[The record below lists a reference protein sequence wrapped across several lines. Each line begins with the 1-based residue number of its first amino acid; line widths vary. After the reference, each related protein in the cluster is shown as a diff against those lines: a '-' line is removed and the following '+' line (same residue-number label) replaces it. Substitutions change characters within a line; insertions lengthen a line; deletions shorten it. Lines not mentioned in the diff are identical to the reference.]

1 MEKKL
6 DTYRIKR
13 ALSALKKKNK
23 KYVTIDMLSK
33 WVGVYPDVLADDL
46 VFFEPLI
53 RMDTSINM
61 NDLVPAIEEYLA
73 GDKKEEEKE
82 PKPKRVV
89 AKKKDLLDYESIGD
103 FVYKKMAGAGG
114 LVSPS
119 ASLSDQDLAI
129 LARLVKEEQA
139 KRKKAVAKP
148 KKKKTTKKKK

>member
-53 RMDTSINM
+53 RMDPSINM
-61 NDLVPAIEEYLA
+61 NELVPAIEAYLA
-73 GDKKEEEKE
+73 EDKKEEFKE
-82 PKPKRVV
+82 PKPKRVT

-119 ASLSDQDLAI
+119 TSLSDQDLAI

-139 KRKKAVAKP
+139 KRKKALTKP
-148 KKKKTTKKKK
+148 KKKKVTKKK

>member
-82 PKPKRVV
+82 PKQKRVV

-139 KRKKAVAKP
+139 KRKKATAKP

>member
-53 RMDTSINM
+53 RMDPSINM
-61 NDLVPAIEEYLA
+61 NELVPAIEAYFAE
-73 GDKKEEEKE
+73 DKKEESKE
-82 PKPKRVV
+82 PKPKRVT
-89 AKKKDLLDYESIGD
+89 AKKKDLLEYESIGD

-119 ASLSDQDLAI
+119 TSLSDQDLAI

-139 KRKKAVAKP
+139 RRKKAVAKP
-148 KKKKTTKKKK
+148 KKKKTTKKK

>member
-53 RMDTSINM
+53 RMDPSINM
-61 NDLVPAIEEYLA
+61 NELVPAIEAYLA
-73 GDKKEEEKE
+73 EDKKEESKE
-82 PKPKRVV
+82 PKPKRVT

-119 ASLSDQDLAI
+119 TSLSDQDLAI
-129 LARLVKEEQA
+129 LARLVKEEQT
-139 KRKKAVAKP
+139 KRKKALMKP
-148 KKKKTTKKKK
+148 KKKKTAKKK

>member
-23 KYVTIDMLSK
+23 KYVTLDMLSK

-46 VFFEPLI
+46 VFFEPLV
-53 RMDTSINM
+53 RMDPSINM

-73 GDKKEEEKE
+73 EDKKEESQE
-82 PKPKRVV
+82 PKPKRVT
-89 AKKKDLLDYESIGD
+89 AKKKDLLDYVSIGD

-119 ASLSDQDLAI
+119 TSLSDQDLAI

-139 KRKKAVAKP
+139 RRKKALAKP
-148 KKKKTTKKKK
+148 KKKKITKKK

>member
-139 KRKKAVAKP
+139 KRKKATAKP

>member
-53 RMDTSINM
+53 RMDPSINM
-61 NDLVPAIEEYLA
+61 NELVPAIEAYLA
-73 GDKKEEEKE
+73 EDKKEESQE
-82 PKPKRVV
+82 PKPKRVT

-119 ASLSDQDLAI
+119 TSLNDQDLAI

-139 KRKKAVAKP
+139 RRKKALAKP
-148 KKKKTTKKKK
+148 KKKKTTKKK

>member
-53 RMDTSINM
+53 RMDPSINM
-61 NDLVPAIEEYLA
+61 NELVPAIEAYLA
-73 GDKKEEEKE
+73 EDKKEENQE
-82 PKPKRVV
+82 PKPKRVT

-119 ASLSDQDLAI
+119 ASLNDQDLAI

-139 KRKKAVAKP
+139 RRKKALAKP
-148 KKKKTTKKKK
+148 KKKKTTKKK